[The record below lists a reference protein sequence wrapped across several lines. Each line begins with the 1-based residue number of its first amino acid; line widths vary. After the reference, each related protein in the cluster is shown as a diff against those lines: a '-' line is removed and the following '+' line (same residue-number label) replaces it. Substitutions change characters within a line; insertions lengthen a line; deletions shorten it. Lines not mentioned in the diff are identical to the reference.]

1 MDKGEEEDRKLLLKR
16 LEKERKILE
25 LLEEVNMSIPSDL
38 SFKLCYSQEDASA
51 CIYFS
56 MLLSVFLFMY
66 PL

>member
-1 MDKGEEEDRKLLLKR
+1 MEDRKLLLKR

-25 LLEEVNMSIPSDL
+25 LLEEVNMSIPSNL
-38 SFKLCYSQEDASA
+38 FRHSNIVLYSQEDASA